1 MEACKNSH
9 IYSERL
15 LKKVYAVAY
24 CKLLYFKR
32 KTARNSKKGKN
43 MFTEYEFY
51 ERREKTE
58 FTRRCIN
65 GKITGCG
72 KCVGFCKCDL
82 HPGFLTR
89 ALRQKKNCIKKGC
102 VNYVRKEKSVIL
114 KTVRFEDL

>member
-1 MEACKNSH
+1 MRIVSCFTLKEKLPEAV
-9 IYSERL
+9 R
-15 LKKVYAVAY
+15 
-24 CKLLYFKR
+24 
-32 KTARNSKKGKN
+32 KGKN

-102 VNYVRKEKSVIL
+102 VYYVRKEKSVIL